1 MIRAKFECESVT
13 LNKSGGSIELNPV
26 SSGSPENE
34 KFYKYTPGGQLR
46 LEVVS
51 LEIANTFKPGKEY
64 YLDISP
70 ID

>member
-1 MIRAKFECESVT
+1 
-13 LNKSGGSIELNPV
+13 LNPV